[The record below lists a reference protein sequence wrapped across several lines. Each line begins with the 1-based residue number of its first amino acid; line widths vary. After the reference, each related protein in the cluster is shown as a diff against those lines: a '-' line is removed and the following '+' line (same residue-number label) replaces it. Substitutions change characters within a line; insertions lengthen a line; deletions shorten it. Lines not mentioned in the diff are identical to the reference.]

1 MYLIQPTQHVDAR
14 CGWIVPAVEKLG
26 VVSEVHLRLT
36 QKKIIISRFLSTTNL
51 QSHYL
56 SYGNWHS
63 HLIIAS
69 SVSLTLK

>member
-36 QKKIIISRFLSTTNL
+36 QKKIIISRFLSPTNL
-51 QSHYL
+51 QSH
-56 SYGNWHS
+56 YGNWHS